1 MEFILIPVFILA
13 CLLLI
18 LMIFTVPLYILPVRF
33 AISVLRHDGS
43 QENSLSVSWGTF
55 CVRILDRGDE
65 RKMLF
70 YIGGYVLHSR
80 VGREVHR
87 KHDDAKSPVPADL
100 HSVAGYVTLIPQLI
114 EPVGKFGAVL
124 FDQTTFDGIRG
135 WIRIGAGDAAATGM
149 LYGGYWAT
157 RSVLRASKIYVEMI
171 PEFNR
176 KILELD
182 LVIRLRINHP
192 LRVGIAGIRLFKNP
206 AIRNGIVLSK
216 PQLKGVTQV

>member
-1 MEFILIPVFILA
+1 
-13 CLLLI
+13 
-18 LMIFTVPLYILPVRF
+18 
-33 AISVLRHDGS
+33 
-43 QENSLSVSWGTF
+43 
-55 CVRILDRGDE
+55 
-65 RKMLF
+65 MLF
-70 YIGGYVLHSR
+70 YIGGHVLHSR
-80 VGREVHR
+80 AGREVHR
-87 KHDDAKSPVPADL
+87 KQDDAKSPVPADL

-124 FDQTTFDGIRG
+124 YDQTTFDGISG

-206 AIRNGIVLSK
+206 AIRHVIMLSK